1 MATGFRTKS
10 GKIITGKFGEALA
23 RANPS
28 QGVSVSDS
36 PSEVIKR
43 VSSKRGGG
51 GSSSSRS
58 ASVGP
63 TRADLEAEQQK
74 QAEQRRQAE
83 QQKQA
88 EAEKKRIEEL
98 RKKLIASGASEREK
112 IVRDARTGNRIRQ
125 TTTEINRIDK
135 GKLTTGLVYISENL
149 DTGEKTYRAY
159 ERSPTGTSRILT
171 GGVALGKIV
180 SPYDKQTNDSLKKIE
195 KDLPKGISFQKD
207 SNGNIISIDNKL
219 LGVNQDISSIGKYVP
234 VDKLISA
241 GLIIEK
247 NLPKESFST
256 KIKNVVSAFDP
267 KKWKAYRE
275 NQRQDYYNL
284 YNLKGKDRNFYNLV
298 NKIKTS
304 SNSQKLKVQQLAI
317 RDLQQDLLSRDTAI
331 RADAALVVA
340 TILGG
345 PITGAIVGGIYKTPI
360 NLTKEEALDLESAD
374 WKKVAKIAGIE
385 FAKEATAGYLFSRLF
400 GLGGRVAQKIP
411 LTKVS
416 SKILG
421 KKIGVL
427 SSNALKIALVKGL
440 EVAYAGYLAS
450 LGSKGV
456 RTIKALGSG
465 KIKTAVGE
473 ASGILGAYV
482 GIKGEKINQ
491 KVLEK
496 LSFLNP
502 KTVKVVDGKY
512 ILRKSP
518 KEIFEVRN
526 RKIYLKERV
535 LKPSIKRPFKSLVDF
550 LKGRKPGQFRKFT
563 KDPGLVLKETTVASS
578 KMPFEKQIERYSN
591 KEVTAVNTAA
601 DQLTSWISRK
611 KLIRKPIPGEEKFPD
626 RIKAILKKLDSGKK
640 LSLKEIVDSSIYLKN
655 NVAPNITI
663 LERSLYAAPDSG
675 FRKSRLKISSR
686 EKTPTLRDIIEGNF
700 TFKKNK
706 PQVLIFENAKIANSP
721 KRIQKIANK
730 IAKNGINSVTEK
742 ELAEIISW
750 QMKPSSKFKAGG
762 SPIYEGG
769 QELEITAYGSYVKR
783 LKKVGSKYI
792 DGTKVT
798 FVTAQLWKPPKN
810 VRLKIEKAQDGKLSD
825 VAVKNLE
832 KLLSKKINTKVRI
845 ETPKNRANVRGRIG
859 DVPIL
864 RIRGNLVYVLPKRR
878 SRGRDKREVKN
889 GRGSRRSSVKSSRR
903 SSVKSSR
910 RSSVKSSR
918 RSSAIGSRRSSVKSS
933 RKSSVK
939 SSRRSSVKSS
949 RKSSVKS
956 SRRSSAQSP
965 PKLDRFTQKTLA
977 KSQPTYYVVEKVRGK
992 LKKLYPKPLTL
1003 RDARDYAVY
1012 SIDNNLSKTAFFVP
1026 LGKSKKVVKTPK
1038 RISGYYSKNVRKVRP
1053 YRIRLGKRKRLV
1065 NGFIEKRK
1073 YFQDTSGEKR
1083 QLKKARKLS
1092 PTQRRKMLNN
1102 LAKARQSRM
1111 KKAGKSPSVGSRRS
1125 KKISP
1130 ARRRQLLKNLAKARK
1145 ARARKR

>member
-1 MATGFRTKS
+1 MAVINTPDGKQTVREQTGY
-10 GKIITGKFGEALA
+10 
-23 RANPS
+23 
-28 QGVSVSDS
+28 
-36 PSEVIKR
+36 EVIREGQGFSTKTPKKTDIIIKK
-43 VSSKRGGG
+43 VYSSRGS
-51 GSSSSRS
+51 SSSSRS

-889 GRGSRRSSVKSSRR
+889 GRGSRRSSVKSSR
-903 SSVKSSR
+903 K
-910 RSSVKSSR
+910 
-918 RSSAIGSRRSSVKSS
+918 SSAIGSRR
-933 RKSSVK
+933 
-939 SSRRSSVKSS
+939 
-949 RKSSVKS
+949 SSVKS